1 MDALDP
7 VMLTCVL
14 QGAPTCVIPYA
25 IHTDTPIDTVVLLTI
40 ICVHSTRRP
49 FKAGRTGAPVV
60 GAEDGKELG
69 KPLAAGQNPY
79 STRLELY
86 SKPGPCQRANRLEG
100 NKTSPA
106 FKESSG
112 LQSDGGDK

>member
-1 MDALDP
+1 MQTLACLQGCGCYLDP

-60 GAEDGKELG
+60 GGRGWKGAGK
-69 KPLAAGQNPY
+69 
-79 STRLELY
+79 
-86 SKPGPCQRANRLEG
+86 
-100 NKTSPA
+100 A
-106 FKESSG
+106 FG
-112 LQSDGGDK
+112 LIPRG